1 MLRVI
6 GRGVMIETIAV
17 ILGLLGAV
25 IVLVAYFML
34 SAGRLGSDGY
44 TYPLMNML
52 GSIGVIVSLLWQ
64 WNLASFTINSVWVL
78 ISLIGIWRI
87 WRKRSAA

>member
-1 MLRVI
+1 METV
-6 GRGVMIETIAV
+6 GVAI
-17 ILGLLGAV
+17 GLLGAV
-25 IVLVAYFML
+25 IVLTAYFLL

-52 GSIGVIVSLLWQ
+52 GSIGVIVSLTWQ

-78 ISLIGIWRI
+78 ISLIGMWRV